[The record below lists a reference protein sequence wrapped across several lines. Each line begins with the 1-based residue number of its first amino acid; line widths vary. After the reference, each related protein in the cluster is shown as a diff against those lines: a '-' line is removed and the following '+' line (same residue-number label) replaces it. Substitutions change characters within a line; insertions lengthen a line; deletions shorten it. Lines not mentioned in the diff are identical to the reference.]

1 MNLIEI
7 DIGYRDGTRYLV
19 VMILRLKRTIVHSSL
34 LSQRKVTIFIH
45 YYHHHQSP
53 SSIILILI
61 IGATIHKKLPER
73 FNTSVHNRLST
84 DRPLSL
90 STAASN
96 TNPANYKPEVYR
108 RKENRKLEEIERE
121 EHCTFKPK
129 VYENPFV
136 SGRCLGQ
143 LAYERN
149 RENTTDNMIDTNII
163 NDKDNSKR
171 NTKLGLGGQFFIG
184 LGYVEGPPS
193 EPGLDLFLFNV
204 KYPPNFDEGT
214 YQILEEIESLELTT
228 VSNIIASNNAST
240 RSVSNLVE
248 NNNDDD
254 IPPAPPLPKMGGQSG
269 GTNNNKS
276 LIKTPAVK
284 KGAPAPASGWQQ
296 VLDEMKAKRDS
307 ILKVT
312 TDSKPKSPE
321 KKSVGK
327 LSMSAK
333 KHKRKSGFTDVI
345 DELSYTLAKMRGEV
359 VDDGDDD
366 DDDEDEPPPPPK
378 KTVASKLFTP
388 SAPLPPPAPSTTP
401 TASSNVGVIAV
412 PTPNELPCPP
422 PLPEKSW
429 PKPVPYVAPKQ
440 ASTSAAQAK
449 PKLIVDTNLSE
460 NSNSI
465 VATSTAYTAEPR
477 SSKVVHTTKVVSRML
492 PSGYYMPTEV
502 IGSIYPGSIVP
513 SGKTTTELILSL
525 SQKFENSTRLS
536 MTMENDDMKKSLQ
549 DVSINIDSEGNFHVE
564 GKLTVS
570 DLPLPCSFHKSVQR
584 LITAKETR
592 ENARKLQ
599 EATSLRNYD
608 TDINK
613 DKTAD
618 RPRSTTPKPF
628 HLCTQ
633 ERSESKQHSFR
644 SSGPNISTV
653 NAPKSKF
660 ADSMN
665 YSTSTKLNKTNA
677 INANPGNSSQ
687 SLATAFTQAAK
698 MKRSSFI
705 SMSNI
710 IDVSTSTTNKPDDA
724 FNKLSMGLSSID
736 ILKRDSYSKKR
747 QQKQKEEE
755 DEEKE
760 RQKIKKEMLF
770 KKALET
776 AKKSGVY
783 NNNKA
788 KADSYTREL
797 HSFKRKLSADTTVNL
812 ETLSSNHKK
821 YFNINPAP
829 IPVFGSDSAFI
840 TPQHHKPFVSGSS
853 ISKGNT
859 SNH

>member
-1 MNLIEI
+1 M
-7 DIGYRDGTRYLV
+7 
-19 VMILRLKRTIVHSSL
+19 
-34 LSQRKVTIFIH
+34 
-45 YYHHHQSP
+45 
-53 SSIILILI
+53 LILI

-108 RKENRKLEEIERE
+108 RKENRKFEEIERE

-149 RENTTDNMIDTNII
+149 RENSTDNMIGINII

-171 NTKLGLGGQFFIG
+171 STKLGLGGQFFIG

-228 VSNIIASNNAST
+228 VSNIIASNNTS
-240 RSVSNLVE
+240 SKSINNLIE

-254 IPPAPPLPKMGGQSG
+254 IPPAPPLPKIGGQSG
-269 GTNNNKS
+269 GANNNKVH
-276 LIKTPAVK
+276 IKTPAVK
-284 KGAPAPASGWQQ
+284 KGAPTPAPASGWQQ

-366 DDDEDEPPPPPK
+366 DDDDDEPPPPPK
-378 KTVASKLFTP
+378 KTVASKLFSP
-388 SAPLPPPAPSTTP
+388 SAPLPPPPAPSTTSTP

-429 PKPVPYVAPKQ
+429 PKPIPYVAPKK
-440 ASTSAAQAK
+440 ASTSTAQAK

-465 VATSTAYTAEPR
+465 VAASIAYSTESM

-536 MTMENDDMKKSLQ
+536 MAMENDDMKKSLQ

-584 LITAKETR
+584 LIAAKETR
-592 ENARKLQ
+592 ENAKKLQ

-608 TDINK
+608 TDLNK

-628 HLCTQ
+628 HFCTN

-687 SLATAFTQAAK
+687 SLATAFTHAAK

-710 IDVSTSTTNKPDDA
+710 IDISTSTISKPDDA
-724 FNKLSMGLSSID
+724 FNKLAMGLSSSTHTRYSS
-736 ILKRDSYSKKR
+736 KDSYNKKR

-755 DEEKE
+755 HEEIVK
-760 RQKIKKEMLF
+760 QKIKKEMLF

-783 NNNKA
+783 NNNKD

-797 HSFKRKLSADTTVNL
+797 DSFKRKLSNDTAVNL
-812 ETLSSNHKK
+812 EALSSNHKK
-821 YFNINPAP
+821 YFNIDPAP
-829 IPVFGSDSAFI
+829 IPVFGSDSTFI
-840 TPQHHKPFVSGSS
+840 TPKSDHHHKPFVSGSS
-853 ISKGNT
+853 ISKGIY
-859 SNH
+859 HYYYYYCYY

>member
-1 MNLIEI
+1 
-7 DIGYRDGTRYLV
+7 
-19 VMILRLKRTIVHSSL
+19 MILWLKKTIVHSSL
-34 LSQRKVTIFIH
+34 LSQKKVNIFIIIII
-45 YYHHHQSP
+45 
-53 SSIILILI
+53 IILILI

-73 FNTSVHNRLST
+73 FNTNVHNRLST

-90 STAASN
+90 SAAAGN

-121 EHCTFKPK
+121 EHCTFKPQ

-149 RENTTDNMIDTNII
+149 RDNNTDNIIEKNIS

-228 VSNIIASNNAST
+228 VSNIIASNNASNK
-240 RSVSNLVE
+240 SINNLVE
-248 NNNDDD
+248 NNNDGD
-254 IPPAPPLPKMGGQSG
+254 IPPAPPLPKAGGQSG
-269 GTNNNKS
+269 GANNSKN

-284 KGAPAPASGWQQ
+284 KGAPTPAPASGWQQ

-312 TDSKPKSPE
+312 TDVKAKSPE

-359 VDDGDDD
+359 VDDGGDD

-388 SAPLPPPAPSTTP
+388 SAPLPPAPPTAPSTTS
-401 TASSNVGVIAV
+401 TASSNIGVIAV

-422 PLPEKSW
+422 PLPENSW
-429 PKPVPYVAPKQ
+429 PKPVPYVAPRKS
-440 ASTSAAQAK
+440 STSAAPSK
-449 PKLIVDTNLSE
+449 PKLVVDTNLSE
-460 NSNSI
+460 NSNFL
-465 VATSTAYTAEPR
+465 VAASTVYTAETT

-536 MTMENDDMKKSLQ
+536 MTMESDEMKVL
-549 DVSINIDSEGNFHVE
+549 
-564 GKLTVS
+564 
-570 DLPLPCSFHKSVQR
+570 
-584 LITAKETR
+584 
-592 ENARKLQ
+592 
-599 EATSLRNYD
+599 
-608 TDINK
+608 
-613 DKTAD
+613 
-618 RPRSTTPKPF
+618 
-628 HLCTQ
+628 
-633 ERSESKQHSFR
+633 
-644 SSGPNISTV
+644 
-653 NAPKSKF
+653 
-660 ADSMN
+660 
-665 YSTSTKLNKTNA
+665 
-677 INANPGNSSQ
+677 
-687 SLATAFTQAAK
+687 
-698 MKRSSFI
+698 
-705 SMSNI
+705 
-710 IDVSTSTTNKPDDA
+710 
-724 FNKLSMGLSSID
+724 
-736 ILKRDSYSKKR
+736 
-747 QQKQKEEE
+747 
-755 DEEKE
+755 
-760 RQKIKKEMLF
+760 
-770 KKALET
+770 
-776 AKKSGVY
+776 
-783 NNNKA
+783 
-788 KADSYTREL
+788 
-797 HSFKRKLSADTTVNL
+797 
-812 ETLSSNHKK
+812 
-821 YFNINPAP
+821 
-829 IPVFGSDSAFI
+829 
-840 TPQHHKPFVSGSS
+840 
-853 ISKGNT
+853 
-859 SNH
+859 